1 MARRSSRLAERLLLA
16 AVLVA
21 LALVVYQL
29 HTIERRFLAQ
39 AKQLEALTR
48 ALERGGL
55 PPAQDAAAHAPAP
68 RALDEGPERRWL
80 HPEAPNLLHPP
91 ELPLRVPGAKTDGR
105 LVRWFGTD
113 PKGFNPLLENGVDVQ
128 DGIWLYVGASLAS
141 RMAWTDPEKW
151 QQELAER
158 VEVTDEERELTIYLR
173 RDARWHAA
181 SGVDLS
187 DPHYAWL
194 RGEHPVTARDVAFSL
209 ALIQNP
215 QVENGSLK
223 NYYQDLESW
232 RVVDD
237 HTLVVR
243 WKKTFCGAV
252 EYTLGIPVLPE
263 FLYAYGE
270 DGMRFPHETLGVRF
284 NQHWYNHRGVV
295 GAGPYRF
302 ASYAPGSEIRL
313 ARNED
318 YFAEKPAIREIV
330 YQIYADPNATLL
342 KLKAHELSFG
352 SLRPAAYRDEIRRYE
367 SLPEAER
374 PKSSPFWNG
383 DIRHRSYLDHA
394 FYYIGWNADRP
405 LFRDKRV
412 RQAMTLAFDRARIVE
427 HVFVG
432 LGEVAVGPYD
442 AESAYHD
449 PAIRP
454 WPHDPARARTLLAEA
469 GWSDSDGDGV
479 LDQDLSPD
487 DGDPTRTPF
496 AFALLV
502 YNGSPEMESAANIL
516 KEDLL
521 AIGVRMRIESAEW
534 SLMQKRMDEK
544 DFDAVTG
551 GWGLSY
557 DPDLYQ
563 IFHSSQADV
572 PKGSNRVGFRNAEA
586 DRLMEQAR
594 EVCEPEARRALL
606 RRLHGILHEEQPYSF
621 FFVRRAV
628 AAWWK
633 EVERVE
639 LARIRPKTSSLPWWV
654 DTSLPGAG
662 SGRR

>member
-1 MARRSSRLAERLLLA
+1 MR
-16 AVLVA
+16 VA
-21 LALVVYQL
+21 
-29 HTIERRFLAQ
+29 
-39 AKQLEALTR
+39 
-48 ALERGGL
+48 
-55 PPAQDAAAHAPAP
+55 
-68 RALDEGPERRWL
+68 
-80 HPEAPNLLHPP
+80 
-91 ELPLRVPGAKTDGR
+91 GAKTDGR

-113 PKGFNPLLENGVDVQ
+113 PKGFNPLLENGADVQ
-128 DGIWLYVGASLAS
+128 DGIVLYVGAALAS

-151 QQELAER
+151 QKELAER
-158 VEVTDEERELTIYLR
+158 VEVTDEGRELTIYLR
-173 RDARWHAA
+173 PGVRWQAPGNLDLGDARH
-181 SGVDLS
+181 
-187 DPHYAWL
+187 AWL
-194 RGEHPVTARDVAFSL
+194 RGDHFVTARDVAFSL
-209 ALIQNP
+209 SLIQNP

-232 RVVDD
+232 RVIDD
-237 HTLVVR
+237 LTIVVR
-243 WKKTFCGAV
+243 WKKTFCGAI
-252 EYTLGIPVLPE
+252 EYTLGVPLVPE
-263 FLYAYGE
+263 FFYAYDE
-270 DGMRFPHETLGVRF
+270 DGTRFPDATLGARF
-284 NQHWYNHRGVV
+284 DQHWYDHLGMV
-295 GAGPYRF
+295 GAGPYRLV
-302 ASYAPGSEIRL
+302 SYVPGTEIRL
-313 ARNED
+313 ERNED
-318 YFAEKPAIREIV
+318 YFGEKPAIREIV
-330 YQIYADPNATLL
+330 YQLYADPNATLL

-352 SLRPAAYRDEIRRYE
+352 SLRPGQYRDEIKRFD
-367 SLPEAER
+367 SLPPAKR
-374 PKSSPFWNG
+374 PKQSPFWNG
-383 DIRHRSYLDHA
+383 DLRYRTYLDNS

-442 AESAYHD
+442 VESPFHD
-449 PAIRP
+449 PDIRP
-454 WPHDPARARTLLAEA
+454 WPYDPARARALLAEA
-469 GWSDSDGDGV
+469 GFADTDGDGV
-479 LDQDLSPD
+479 LDADLTPD

-496 AFALLV
+496 EFSLLV

-521 AIGVRMRIESAEW
+521 ALGVRMRIESAEW

-551 GWGLSY
+551 GWALSY

-572 PKGSNRVGFRNAEA
+572 PKGSNRVGFRNPEA

-594 EVCEPEARRALL
+594 EVCEPTARLAIL
-606 RRLHGILHEEQPYSF
+606 RRLHRILHEEQPYSF

-639 LARIRPKTSSLPWWV
+639 FAKLRPKANSLPWWV
-654 DTSLPGAG
+654 DTALPEAG
-662 SGRR
+662 SR